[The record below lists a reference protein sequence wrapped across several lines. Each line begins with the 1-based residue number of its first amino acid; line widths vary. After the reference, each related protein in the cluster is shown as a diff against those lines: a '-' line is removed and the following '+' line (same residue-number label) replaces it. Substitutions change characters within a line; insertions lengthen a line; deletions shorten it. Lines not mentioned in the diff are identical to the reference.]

1 MDKIF
6 TSLNNDFHILTGSET
21 ALIKWPMLQLCIENG
36 VHLKHTHFLF
46 SLIIELDIDFSK
58 MYLKRKER
66 YKDYPSKNLRLDQ
79 SGLVLLNIF
88 IMMGKNYNATIKQHV
103 SSVNDLL
110 LLFQL
115 LQDSAIQTVDGNLSF
130 SADRAL
136 VDAELALIQNV
147 SDQVN
152 DAKAQVDAQV
162 S

>member
-1 MDKIF
+1 M
-6 TSLNNDFHILTGSET
+6 TGSET

-58 MYLKRKER
+58 MYVKRKER
-66 YKDYPSKNLRLDQ
+66 YKDYPSKNLRQTARFDQ